1 MAGDFEESILER
13 YRDELVWLRRMG
25 SRFARKYPRLAKRLE
40 LTEGPSPDPHV
51 ERLIEGVAFLIARLQ
66 HNLESEL
73 PDITAGLLAML
84 YPHFFQPVPSMAI
97 AQMKPAKGG
106 AGMTTKLDMP
116 RHLQLYCNTAF
127 EQRTC
132 RWRTAY
138 PVELWPIEV
147 TEAAWEN
154 PAKYPFMGP
163 TSKVFSDVRAV
174 LRLHLRSNTEP
185 FHNLAMPSLRFF
197 LSGEPRVTGAL
208 YELLTTRL
216 HGVVSYDPKRAP
228 GRNDTPKRGTVAPVG
243 FGLDEVVLPTA
254 PQGLRGYALLQE
266 YFAIPQKF
274 LFVDVSG
281 FHTHF
286 VEQDLEVLICFRTS
300 PRRKINIS
308 PDTFKLGCT
317 PVINLFE
324 KISEPIYVEGDT
336 YEYLLNPD
344 ARWERTTEL
353 HTIQTMKSSIKD
365 DGTRLEPLYGLGHRS
380 DEGVTYYDVR
390 RRISRT
396 DGMPGTDVWV
406 TFVDAKLSRTLPE
419 SDIIRAR
426 ITCTNRDLAQAVDEG
441 ETLHVE
447 DGPHAEV
454 SLLTRPTKQ
463 LSPPTQGE
471 TLWQLVSHL
480 ALSHIG
486 LPDGPGA
493 VEALQE
499 QLRLYD
505 FTTEDPIEPQL
516 QAIEDVSRETV
527 ALRADDASW
536 RGFVRVQRITV
547 TLNEDRFQG
556 ITPILLGH
564 VLHNYFGLHASVNVF
579 TQLALVS
586 RQRDGVWKLWPPMIP
601 NTKSG

>member
-25 SRFARKYPRLAKRLE
+25 TRFAKKYPRLAKRLE

-84 YPHFFQPVPSMAI
+84 YPHFFQPVPAMAI
-97 AQMKPAKGG
+97 AQLQPAKGG
-106 AGMTTKLDMP
+106 AGMTTSMKLP
-116 RHLQLYCNTAF
+116 RGLQLYCNTSF

-138 PVELWPIEV
+138 EVELWPIV
-147 TEAAWEN
+147 VSEAAWES
-154 PAKYPFMGP
+154 PAKYAFMGP
-163 TSKVFSDVRAV
+163 TSRIFSDVRSV
-174 LRLHLRSNTEP
+174 LRLRLKSTTEP
-185 FHNLAMPSLRFF
+185 FHNLKMPYLRFF

-208 YELLTTRL
+208 YELMTTQL
-216 HGVVSYDPKRAP
+216 HGVVSFDPKKVP
-228 GRNDTPKRGTVAPVG
+228 GRNDTPDRGRIEPAG
-243 FGLDEVVLPTA
+243 FRHDEVVLPTA

-266 YFAIPQKF
+266 YFAIPEKF
-274 LFVDVSG
+274 LFIDMHG
-281 FHTHF
+281 FYTTW
-286 VEQDLEVLICFRTS
+286 VEQELEVLICFKTS
-300 PRRKINIS
+300 PRRKINVTA
-308 PDTFKLGCT
+308 DTFKLGCS
-317 PVINLFE
+317 PIINLFE

-353 HTIQTMKSSIKD
+353 HTIQSMKSSIKD
-365 DGTRLEPLYGLGHRS
+365 DDSRLEPLYGLGHRS
-380 DEGVTYYDVR
+380 DEGVTYFDVR
-390 RRISRT
+390 RRVART
-396 DGMPGTDVWV
+396 DTMPGTDVWV
-406 TFVDAKLSRTLPE
+406 TFVDAQLTRSLPQT
-419 SDIIRAR
+419 DIIRAR

-454 SLLTRPTKQ
+454 KLLTRPSKQ

-493 VEALQE
+493 VAALQE
-499 QLRLYD
+499 QLRLYN

-516 QAIEDVSRETV
+516 QAIEEVHRETV

-556 ITPILLGH
+556 ISPILLGH

-586 RQRDGVWKLWPPMIP
+586 RQRDGIWKLWPPMIP
-601 NTKSG
+601 SSDDG

>member
-1 MAGDFEESILER
+1 MAGDFEETILER

-25 SRFARKYPRLAKRLE
+25 SRFAKKYPRLAKRLE
-40 LTEGPSPDPHV
+40 LSEGPSPDPHV

-84 YPHFFQPVPSMAI
+84 YPHFFQPVPAMAI
-97 AQMKPAKGG
+97 AHIRAPKGG
-106 AGMTTKLDMP
+106 AGMTTSLKMP
-116 RHLQLYCNTAF
+116 RHLQLYCTTAF
-127 EQRTC
+127 EKRTC
-132 RWRTAY
+132 RWRTAFDTEVW
-138 PVELWPIEV
+138 PVEV
-147 TEAAWEN
+147 SEAVWES
-154 PAKYPFMGP
+154 PAKYAFMGP
-163 TSKVFSDVRAV
+163 TSRVFSDVRSV
-174 LRLHLRSNTEP
+174 LRLRLHSNGENFFNLRIP
-185 FHNLAMPSLRFF
+185 RLRVF

-208 YELLTTRL
+208 YELMTTQL
-216 HGVVSYDPKRAP
+216 HGVVSFDPGRVP
-228 GRNDTPKRGTVAPVG
+228 GRNDSPDRGRIEPVG

-266 YFAIPQKF
+266 YFSLPEKF
-274 LFVDVSG
+274 LFVDLIG
-281 FHTHF
+281 LHHKW
-286 VEQDLEVLICFRTS
+286 VEKDLDVLICFKTS
-300 PRRKINIS
+300 PRRKISVS
-308 PDTFKLGCT
+308 PDTFMLGCT

-353 HTIQTMKSSIKD
+353 HTIQSMKSSIKD

-380 DEGVTYYDVR
+380 EEGVTYFDVR
-390 RRISRT
+390 RRVARS
-396 DGMPGTDVWV
+396 DNMPGTDVWV
-406 TFVDAKLSRTLPE
+406 TFVDAQLSRSLPE
-419 SDIIRAR
+419 TDIIRAR
-426 ITCTNRDLAQAVDEG
+426 ITCTNRDLAQSVDEG
-441 ETLHVE
+441 EVLHVE

-454 SLLTRPTKQ
+454 KLLTRPTKQ

-486 LPDGPGA
+486 LPSGPGA
-493 VEALQE
+493 VAALLE
-499 QLRLYD
+499 QLRLYA
-505 FTTEDPIEPQL
+505 FTTEDPIENQL
-516 QAIEDVSRETV
+516 QAIEEVSRETV

-547 TLNEDRFQG
+547 TINEDRFQG

-579 TQLALVS
+579 TQLELVS
-586 RQRDGVWKLWPPMIP
+586 RQREGVWKLWPPMIP
-601 NTKSG
+601 SADNG